1 MVGASGYGAGVPQR
15 ETKRLNDEVI
25 YKHML
30 AFGDFT
36 TPAAMGKRIGFHRV
50 TIRLAFLHGLDLG
63 LYETRDSEK
72 WTNPVTGG
80 PATEY
85 RAVPRGTA

>member
-1 MVGASGYGAGVPQR
+1 MVGASGYGAGVT
-15 ETKRLNDEVI
+15 ETSGMNDEVI
-25 YKHML
+25 YEHML

-36 TPAAMGKRIGFHRV
+36 TTAAMGKRLGFHRV
-50 TIRLAFLHGLDLG
+50 TIRAAFLLGVEQG

-85 RAVPRGTA
+85 RAVPRKKP